1 MPGAAAAFPPERT
14 CVQAA
19 TLVRVPS
26 RVGERYARMNGW
38 FEARPLPLRFVV
50 AYAMVFVAVLVG
62 LAVLPPSGGIPF
74 TSAAIIA
81 GGVALGVALGSG
93 VRR

>member
-62 LAVLPPSGGIPF
+62 LAVLPPSGGIP
-74 TSAAIIA
+74 
-81 GGVALGVALGSG
+81 
-93 VRR
+93 RR